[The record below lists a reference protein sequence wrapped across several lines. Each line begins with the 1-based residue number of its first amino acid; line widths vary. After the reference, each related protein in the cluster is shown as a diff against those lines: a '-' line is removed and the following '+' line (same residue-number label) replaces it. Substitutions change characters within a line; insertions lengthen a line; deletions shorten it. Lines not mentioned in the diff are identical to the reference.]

1 MNQTDNYSVSS
12 SCHALII
19 ETIELLPAY
28 VESLKAF
35 SSTVAHNLESGDK
48 EVDLGLLADKL
59 SAMISTFTV
68 IHKDCKHL
76 SNDAHFGNKAFR
88 GVKIHLLSI
97 LKAIQS
103 ASLSNDKVMLADLL
117 EYELQ
122 DNLTQWKI
130 SAIPLLKQM
139 IQAF

>member
-1 MNQTDNYSVSS
+1 MNQADNYSVSS
-12 SCHALII
+12 NCHSLMN

-28 VESLKAF
+28 VENLKDFA
-35 SSTVAHNLESGDK
+35 STVAQSLEFKDQ
-48 EVDLGLLADKL
+48 DLELGKLADKL
-59 SAMISTFTV
+59 SSMISLFTSV
-68 IHKDCKHL
+68 HGDCKLL
-76 SNDAHFGNKAFR
+76 SRDPQAGNKVFR
-88 GVKIHLLSI
+88 MVKIHLLSI

-103 ASLSNDKVMLADLL
+103 ASQHQDRVMLADLL

-139 IQAF
+139 IQTK